1 MIDIYASFMQN
12 PSRTNKM
19 ADKSETRLFDLYN
32 AILLKSLKVT
42 QSKRALQKLPMV
54 ERCERRGIITKAMRT
69 KHKLEIKLRSTA
81 NFNTPKRHWQ
91 SSPKHILWILQFSE
105 RKSEEVL
112 TRLPSNRLLLS
123 FEDERSK
130 HSIFFKRESLEIG

>member
-42 QSKRALQKLPMV
+42 QVKEHYKNYQWS
-54 ERCERRGIITKAMRT
+54 RGVKD
-69 KHKLEIKLRSTA
+69 
-81 NFNTPKRHWQ
+81 
-91 SSPKHILWILQFSE
+91 
-105 RKSEEVL
+105 EE
-112 TRLPSNRLLLS
+112 
-123 FEDERSK
+123 
-130 HSIFFKRESLEIG
+130 

>member
-1 MIDIYASFMQN
+1 MKLKMIDIYASFMQN

-32 AILLKSLKVT
+32 AILLNSFKVT

-54 ERCERRGIITKAMRT
+54 ERCERRGIITKAMGT

-81 NFNTPKRHWQ
+81 NFNTPIAALT
-91 SSPKHILWILQFSE
+91 ILTETYTLNTSIL
-105 RKSEEVL
+105 
-112 TRLPSNRLLLS
+112 
-123 FEDERSK
+123 
-130 HSIFFKRESLEIG
+130 